1 LKDLCKE
8 LKLNG
13 KLHTELKETIKHSE
27 FKYMLLDYKRL
38 DSKIVDSYIKSE
50 IDKYLSDTETFYKEQ
65 AIEIRAYKEAI
76 TFNYF
81 KMLNSMYDYAIVKNS
96 SISTVADFRRFATRS
111 IELAIVLQ
119 SLHLRSRDIFFKEE
133 SFYENLLNIY
143 QINFSKKIL
152 VPNLEGHDAQVVES
166 EIQIHSDGVFI
177 TEAYHYISKSPVSR
191 KGKGTKKSLAFFLKL
206 NYQRVNDLYFGRHKD
221 RSKDGGGGTAPELE
235 SLDPYPKKV
244 DFERKIIKKTEI
256 NEQTGY
262 DSNGEPLDNDELS
275 ESVSKSDK
283 RILDE
288 KGDVVSHKYVQQEY
302 NKYIHDSEHQ
312 IRLDKKAYKNN
323 FKKNK
328 IATAIAHLQTK
339 ENLNLPSKYSISN
352 INLLKRFL
360 ASIDKKECMQ
370 YRLMISSILLGIEPR
385 YVLTVLMGVFRDM
398 RIVNREYL
406 RIDLTTAYAVMRESS
421 IYKPRKKDVE
431 VLIPATLLNLLRDL
445 EKDLFKAL
453 STFILEKHILYGEEV
468 KQDFATCKTS
478 KHLQEF
484 MQKHLDP
491 LKAKEINTAFLDEQN
506 KLLAKYLEKNR
517 KKFNKR
523 VVVTVRY
530 LHLYSFHY
538 FSNIHRE
545 SNINL
550 LFLKNKTANIHTMLT
565 YVASTRQLVNLTNW
579 IKELTALLGID
590 CAGQLQNYKI
600 ENIKSG
606 SNKYIEPKDTKT
618 VFSILSKIEMKNSN
632 ARLTVKMLYI
642 RYVFSIL
649 FATRKYHFS
658 ASVKEYSKRKK
669 ILMIHEKAKDVYQ
682 SKRVIPVTALGS
694 LYIQYFEQIRIE
706 NNIEERAPVVVDDD
720 GKIDWMSNENITK
733 WVNDHSEEIK
743 EQLQDDEFI
752 KVYEFITTTILDF
765 GRHIFA
771 TTAHNDMEL
780 AQDYTDAF
788 LNHFKRGT
796 QDQGIY
802 SLFDNKDYFE
812 QVRNTLETIEKKY
825 IPYWSEIKL

>member
-1 LKDLCKE
+1 MR
-8 LKLNG
+8 LNG
-13 KLHTELKETIKHSE
+13 KLHIKLKEIIEYSD
-27 FKYMLLDYKRL
+27 FKYILLDYNRL
-38 DSKIVDSYIKSE
+38 NSRILDTDIKE
-50 IDKYLSDTETFYKEQ
+50 QIDKYLIQIETFYEEQ
-65 AIEIRAYKEAI
+65 AIAIGTYKETIAL
-76 TFNYF
+76 NYF
-81 KMLNSMYDYAIVKNS
+81 KLLNLMYDYAQEKSS
-96 SISTVADFRRFATRS
+96 SISTMADFRRFATRLM
-111 IELAIVLQ
+111 ELAIVLQ
-119 SLHLRSRDIFFKEE
+119 SLHLRSCDIFFKQE

-143 QINFSKKIL
+143 AIDFSQKKPG
-152 VPNLEGHDAQVVES
+152 PNLESHDAQIIES
-166 EIQIHSDGVFI
+166 EIKIHSDGVFI
-177 TEAYHYISKSPVSR
+177 TEVYHYLSKSPAYK
-191 KGKGTKKSLAFFLKL
+191 KGKGKKTSLVFFLKL
-206 NYQRVNDLYFGRHKD
+206 DY
-221 RSKDGGGGTAPELE
+221 RSINNLFFRRYEDSPKDGSGGVPPALE
-235 SLDPYPKKV
+235 SLDPHPKKV

-262 DSNGEPLDNDELS
+262 ASYGEQQDNDELS
-275 ESVSKSDK
+275 ESVSKSTK
-283 RILDE
+283 RILNE
-288 KGDVVSHKYVQQEY
+288 EGDVFSHKDVQEKY
-302 NKYIHDSEHQ
+302 NKYIYDSEHQ

-328 IATAIAHLQTK
+328 IKTAIAHLQTK
-339 ENLNLPSKYSISN
+339 ENLNLPSKYSIPN
-352 INLLKRFL
+352 INLLKHFL
-360 ASIDKKECMQ
+360 ASIDKKECIQ
-370 YRLMISSILLGIEPR
+370 YRLMVSSILLGIEPR
-385 YVLTVLMGVFRDM
+385 YVLIILMGVFKDV

-406 RIDLTTAYAVMRESS
+406 RIDLTTAYAFMGEGSM
-421 IYKPRKKDVE
+421 YKPRKKDVE
-431 VLIPATLLNLLRDL
+431 VLIPANLLNLLGNI
-445 EKDLFKAL
+445 EKDLFEAIGD
-453 STFILEKHILYGEEV
+453 FILKKHKLYGKDV
-468 KQDFATCKTS
+468 KKDFETCKTS
-478 KHLQEF
+478 KNLQEF
-484 MQKHLDP
+484 MQVHFDP
-491 LKAKEINTAFLDEQN
+491 SKSKEINRDFLDQQN

-579 IKELTALLGID
+579 IEELTALLGID
-590 CAGQLQNYKI
+590 GAGQLQNYKI

-606 SNKYIEPKDTKT
+606 SNKYVEPKDMKT
-618 VFSILSKIEMKNSN
+618 VFAILSKLEMKNQN
-632 ARLTVKMLYI
+632 DRLTIKMLYI
-642 RYVFSIL
+642 RYVFSII

-658 ASVKEYSKRKK
+658 ATVKEYSNRKK
-669 ILMIHEKAKDVYQ
+669 LLMIHEKAKDVYQ
-682 SKRVIPVTALGS
+682 SKRVIPVTTLGS
-694 LYIQYFEQIRIE
+694 HYIQYFEQIRAE
-706 NNIEERAPVVVDDD
+706 NNIEEKAPVIVDDD

-733 WVNDHSEEIK
+733 WFQTHAEEIK

-752 KVYEFITTTILDF
+752 KVYEFVTTTILDF

-771 TTAHNDMEL
+771 TTVHNDMEL

-812 QVRNTLETIEKKY
+812 QVRYTLEIIEKKY